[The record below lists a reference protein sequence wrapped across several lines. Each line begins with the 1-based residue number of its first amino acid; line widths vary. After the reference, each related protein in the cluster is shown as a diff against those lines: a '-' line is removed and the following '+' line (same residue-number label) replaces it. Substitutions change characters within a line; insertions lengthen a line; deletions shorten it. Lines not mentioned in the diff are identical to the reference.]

1 MPSDWLHRRP
11 PERSSTSASSCEG
24 TEYTTA
30 LLERLGTLGH
40 KCVSNTCSLLRH
52 GERKQSHP
60 TSDSSPVTCELQLA
74 VGSRFPLTPFG
85 GLTGHQL
92 INVSFLRRHRWTFAL
107 FRWAFPPKP
116 LVSSAGSL
124 FEGGGARRTGGGW
137 VWRCIR
143 ESSFTCSRAARSRA
157 RPGRA
162 HGGICRWFSG
172 TLQVKRSVVLWV
184 ESGWVFRPTAGLCVF
199 GVSHLLRRRQCGHE
213 AQRSPGGG
221 WTHDVLGLARVILA
235 EREMKESHLN
245 S

>member
-1 MPSDWLHRRP
+1 MRTPISCWKPFPAHAFWRPNRTPAHQRLLPPPAPLDVCLVPLGVPSK
-11 PERSSTSASSCEG
+11 
-24 TEYTTA
+24 TA
-30 LLERLGTLGH
+30 RL
-40 KCVSNTCSLLRH
+40 VRW
-52 GERKQSHP
+52 EP
-60 TSDSSPVTCELQLA
+60 
-74 VGSRFPLTPFG
+74 
-85 GLTGHQL
+85 
-92 INVSFLRRHRWTFAL
+92 LRR
-107 FRWAFPPKP
+107 
-116 LVSSAGSL
+116 
-124 FEGGGARRTGGGW
+124 GGARRTGGGW

>member
-124 FEGGGARRTGGGW
+124 FEGGGPDA
-137 VWRCIR
+137 
-143 ESSFTCSRAARSRA
+143 
-157 RPGRA
+157 
-162 HGGICRWFSG
+162 
-172 TLQVKRSVVLWV
+172 
-184 ESGWVFRPTAGLCVF
+184 
-199 GVSHLLRRRQCGHE
+199 
-213 AQRSPGGG
+213 
-221 WTHDVLGLARVILA
+221 LA
-235 EREMKESHLN
+235 EAGCGAASGKALSHAQEPQGAGRDRVALTEGSADGFRERFR
-245 S
+245 